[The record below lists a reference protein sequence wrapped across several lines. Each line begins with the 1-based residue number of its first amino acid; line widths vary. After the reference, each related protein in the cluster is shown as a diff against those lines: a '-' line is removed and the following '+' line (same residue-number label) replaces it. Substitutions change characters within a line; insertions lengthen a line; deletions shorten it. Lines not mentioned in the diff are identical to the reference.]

1 MFFDPLTSWLVVLI
15 ADSISASSNHV
26 SNAQMAEH
34 YRNSAKR
41 TNSIMNGSILA
52 LRNKGYVSAEYA
64 LRDIKVYVEWAQKS
78 YEISHGYAKLE
89 ISRESFEFIIKLCE
103 ECKAKFSNDY
113 ETYSR
118 IYDERLARGD
128 SEESLK
134 KLRETVGSLQVK
146 VESYRHILDIA
157 NKGRTSVIEQEEERA
172 RKLADSD
179 SNGVVLL
186 KSILVIGLC
195 IGGFAIMM
203 SAGGLIGA
211 LALIGAAI
219 GGYFILK

>member
-26 SNAQMAEH
+26 SNAQMAE
-34 YRNSAKR
+34 YYKKSAKR
-41 TNSIMNGSILA
+41 VNNIMNGSILA
-52 LRNKGYVSAEYA
+52 LRDKGYVSAEHA
-64 LRDIKVYVEWAQKS
+64 LRDIKIHVEWAQKS

-103 ECKAKFSNDY
+103 ECQAKFSDDY

-118 IYDERLARGD
+118 IYNERLTRGD
-128 SEESLK
+128 SKESLK
-134 KLRETVGSLQVK
+134 KLRETVGSLQAK
-146 VESYRHILDIA
+146 VESYRHILEIA
-157 NKGRTSVIEQEEERA
+157 NQGRTTVIEQEERA
-172 RKLADSD
+172 RKLAESD

-195 IGGFAIMM
+195 IGSFAIMM
-203 SAGGLIGA
+203 SGGGLIGA